1 MKKYILVLP
10 LVLAA
15 CLVGC
20 KQEKNGNLDEIL
32 LARQTLTNAD
42 AYYYVETDDEGNTYY
57 GATADVRKLT
67 VAFSSANLSFD
78 YTAGAFA
85 GEGEFFELE
94 FCVPV
99 DSQSLA
105 VGKYVGGEVAPFAI
119 NLENSFAAS
128 VNNSTP
134 VNQLPSAV
142 EVNVSKSG
150 DEYTVEI
157 DYTNTWG
164 GKLKGTYTGK
174 IEFKDVAWYGEP
186 TEATEFHIEHP
197 ESVEIEA
204 DEQNEAYWTYYEVTL
219 HTVTITDT
227 VGNTLVIDLEAEDEN
242 AIESLPAGEYDAIY
256 SGTWALGDT
265 FADFYRSGEAE
276 TSYLLT
282 PDGHYYYL
290 SATAPLVI
298 AYDETGGLTTLTFSA
313 ESAYGTVVT
322 VAL

>member
-1 MKKYILVLP
+1 MKKYIFALP

-42 AYYYVETDDEGNTYY
+42 AYFYTEEDDEGNIYY

-105 VGKYVGGEVAPFAI
+105 AGKYTGGGVAPFAI

-134 VNQLPSAV
+134 VNQYPSAI
-142 EVNVSKSG
+142 EVNVTKSG

-174 IEFKDVAWYGEP
+174 LDFKDVAWYGEP

-204 DEQNEAYWTYYEVTL
+204 DEQNEGYWEKYGVTL

-242 AIESLPAGEYDAIY
+242 AIESLPAGTYTAIY
-256 SGTWALGDT
+256 PGAWSLGDT

-290 SATAPLVI
+290 TATAPLVI
-298 AYDETGGLTTLTFSA
+298 AYDETGELTTLTFSA
-313 ESAYGTVVT
+313 ESAYGTQVT
-322 VAL
+322 VSL

>member
-1 MKKYILVLP
+1 MKKYILALP

-105 VGKYVGGEVAPFAI
+105 SGKYVGGEVAPFAI

-134 VNQLPSAV
+134 VNQLPSAI

-174 IEFKDVAWYGEP
+174 LDFKDVAYYWEP
-186 TEATEFHIEHP
+186 QTPTEFHIEHP
-197 ESVEIEA
+197 ESVEFEA
-204 DEQNEAYWTYYEVTL
+204 NAQNEAYWTYYGITL
-219 HTVTITDT
+219 HTVTITDAD
-227 VGNTLVIDLEAEDEN
+227 GNTLVIDLQAKDEN
-242 AIESLPAGEYDAIY
+242 ALESLPAGTYSAIH
-256 SGTWALGDT
+256 SGVWSLDDT
-265 FADFYRSGEAE
+265 FVDVYRSGEAE
-276 TSYLLT
+276 ATYLLT

-298 AYDETGGLTTLTFSA
+298 AYDEAGELTALTFSA
-313 ESAYGTVVT
+313 ESAYGTQVT
-322 VAL
+322 VSL

>member
-1 MKKYILVLP
+1 MKKYILALP

-32 LARQTLTNAD
+32 LNRQTLTNAE
-42 AYYYVETDDEGNTYY
+42 AYFYTETNDEGNTYY
-57 GATADVRKLT
+57 GATSDVRKLT

-78 YTAGAFA
+78 YVEGEFS

-99 DSQSLA
+99 ESETLA
-105 VGKYVGGEVAPFAI
+105 EGKYVGGEVAPFAI
-119 NLENSFAAS
+119 NLANSFAAS

-134 VNQLPSAV
+134 QNQLPSAI

-150 DEYTVEI
+150 DDYTVDI

-174 IEFKDVAWYGEP
+174 IDFKDVAYYSEP
-186 TEATEFHIEHP
+186 QMPAEFHIQDP
-197 ESVEIEA
+197 ESVDFEA
-204 DEQNEAYWTYYEVTL
+204 DADNDYYWENYHVTA
-219 HTVTITDT
+219 HTITVTDT
-227 VGNTLVIDLEAEDEN
+227 LGNTLVIALEAYDEN
-242 AIESLPAGEYDAIY
+242 AVESLPSGEYDAIY
-256 SGTWALGDT
+256 DGDWSMSDT
-265 FADFYRSGEAE
+265 FGSFYRSGEAE
-276 TSYLLT
+276 ATYLLT

-290 SATAPLVI
+290 SATAPVVVEFNED
-298 AYDETGGLTTLTFSA
+298 DELTAFTFSA
-313 ESAYGTVVT
+313 ESAYGTTVT
-322 VAL
+322 VTL

>member
-174 IEFKDVAWYGEP
+174 LEFKDVAWYGEP

-290 SATAPLVI
+290 TATAPLVI
-298 AYDETGGLTTLTFSA
+298 AYDETGELTTLTFSA

>member
-1 MKKYILVLP
+1 MKKYILALP

-32 LARQTLTNAD
+32 LARQTLTNAE
-42 AYYYVETDDEGNTYY
+42 AYFYTEEDDEGNIYY

-78 YTAGAFA
+78 YAAGAFA

-105 VGKYVGGEVAPFAI
+105 VGKYTGGEVAPFAI

-134 VNQLPSAV
+134 VNQLPSAI

-174 IEFKDVAWYGEP
+174 IEFKDVALYGEP

-204 DEQNEAYWTYYEVTL
+204 DEQNEAYWEKYGVTL

-227 VGNTLVIDLEAEDEN
+227 VGNTLVIDLEAYDEN
-242 AIESLPAGEYDAIY
+242 AIESLPTGEYDAIY
-256 SGTWALGDT
+256 SGDWALGDT
-265 FADFYRSGEAE
+265 FADFYRSGKAE

-298 AYDETGGLTTLTFSA
+298 AYDETGELTTLTFSA

>member
-164 GKLKGTYTGK
+164 GKLKGIYTGK

-242 AIESLPAGEYDAIY
+242 AIESLPAGTYSAIY
-256 SGTWALGDT
+256 SGVWSLDDT

-276 TSYLLT
+276 ATYLLT

-298 AYDETGGLTTLTFSA
+298 AYDEAGELTALTFSA
-313 ESAYGTVVT
+313 ESAYGTQVIVS
-322 VAL
+322 L

>member
-1 MKKYILVLP
+1 MKKYILALP
-10 LVLAA
+10 LFLAV
-15 CLVGC
+15 CLAGC
-20 KQEKNGNLDEIL
+20 QKENNGNLDEIL
-32 LARQTLTNAD
+32 LNRQTLTAAD
-42 AYYYVETDDEGNTYY
+42 GYYYTETDDEGNTYY
-57 GATADVRKLT
+57 GATDDVRKLT

-78 YTAGAFA
+78 YAENVFA

-99 DSQSLA
+99 ESETLA
-105 VGKYVGGEVAPFAI
+105 EGKYTGGEVAPFAI
-119 NLENSFAAS
+119 NLANSFAAS

-134 VNQLPSAV
+134 VNQYPSAI
-142 EVNVSKSG
+142 EVNVTKSG

-174 IEFKDVAWYGEP
+174 IEFNDVAYYGEP

-197 ESVEIEA
+197 ESVEFEPNA
-204 DEQNEAYWTYYEVTL
+204 QNEAYWTYYGVTL

-227 VGNTLVIDLEAEDEN
+227 IGNTLVIDLETEAEN
-242 AIESLPAGEYDAIY
+242 TIESLPAGEYDAIY
-256 SGTWALGDT
+256 SGGWSLNDT
-265 FADFYRSGEAE
+265 FGDFYRSGEAE
-276 TSYLLT
+276 TTYLLT

-298 AYDETGGLTTLTFSA
+298 AYDENGELTTLTFSA
-313 ESAYGTVVT
+313 ESAYGTTVT
-322 VAL
+322 VTL